1 MKQKDTRGFAIYSRK
16 SRFTGKGESI
26 ENQIELCRQR
36 LRSMEVPERQ
46 IVVFEDEGFSG
57 GNTQRPQFQAMMRE
71 VRAGNLQG
79 VICYRLD
86 RISRNVLDFAEMQK
100 EFGEHGVDFIS
111 LRDNFDTTTPTGRA
125 MMLMSSVFAQLERE
139 TIAERIRDNMYELA
153 KSGRWLGGHT
163 PTGYKSVQVTG
174 SVTVDGKA
182 RKAYRLETI
191 PEEAELVRLI
201 YRKFLETYSLTKVDA
216 YLLEQGIKTKTGRD
230 FTRFSIGNILR
241 NPVYLVADEAA
252 WEYFEK
258 NQVEVYA
265 DRADFDG
272 NHGVMAYNKTVQKPG
287 KTNQTRAMEDWIV
300 SVGRHQGLISSA
312 DWVRVQEILD
322 RNKSK
327 SYRKPKSNVALLSGL
342 LFCGSCGSYMR
353 PKLTQ
358 RQNAAGEYIYT
369 YLCEKKERSHG
380 AVCSQKNLNGNELD
394 KAVCR
399 QICALTEDTSEFQR
413 QMKKVKAALET
424 SNTGHRSHLDA
435 LFKESRENEAK
446 IKNLVAS
453 LETAAGAASAE
464 YITGQINDLHEK
476 QQKLEHQIAEL
487 ESLTTAYSDAD
498 FAVLREA
505 LERFSAAFETMSVE
519 QKRAALRLFVRKI
532 VWDGENIHVYLFG
545 DSEAEIDSEDLLQ
558 ALSEGAGADP
568 EGNSMPNARTASGG
582 SPQPLGGDS
591 K

>member
-1 MKQKDTRGFAIYSRK
+1 MKHPDARSFAIYSRK
-16 SRFTGKGESI
+16 SKFTGRGESI

-36 LRSMEVPERQ
+36 LRSMEVPEEQ

-71 VRAGNLQG
+71 IRAGKIQG

-153 KSGRWLGGHT
+153 KSGRWLGGRT
-163 PTGYKSVQVTG
+163 PTGYRSIPVTG
-174 SVTVDGKA
+174 SVTVDGKV
-182 RKAYRLETI
+182 RRAYRLEAI

-216 YLLEQGIKTKTGRD
+216 YLLEQGVRTKNGRE

-241 NPVYLVADEAA
+241 NPVYAAADEAA
-252 WEYFEK
+252 WDYFEQ

-265 DRADFDG
+265 QHSDFDG
-272 NHGVMAYNKTVQKPG
+272 SCGVMAYNKTSQKPG
-287 KTNQTRAMEDWIV
+287 KTNQMRAMEDWVV
-300 SVGRHQGLISSA
+300 SVGKHQGLISGA
-312 DWVRVQEILD
+312 DWVRVQETLD

-342 LFCGSCGSYMR
+342 LFCGNCGSYMR
-353 PKLTQ
+353 PKLTI

-380 AVCSQKNLNGNELD
+380 AVCKQKNLNGNELD
-394 KAVCR
+394 KAVCK
-399 QICALTEDTSEFQR
+399 QICALTEDTSEFR
-413 QMKKVKAALET
+413 KQMEKVRATFEG
-424 SNTGHRSHLDA
+424 SNSGHRSHLDA
-435 LFKESRENEAK
+435 LIRESKENEAK
-446 IKNLVAS
+446 IKNLVAT
-453 LETAAGAASAE
+453 LETAAGTASAE
-464 YITGQINDLHEK
+464 YITGQINELHEK
-476 QQKLEHQIAEL
+476 QQKLESRIAEL
-487 ESLTTAYSDAD
+487 ESLTWDTAYSDAD
-498 FAVLREA
+498 FAVLQEA
-505 LERFSAAFETMSVE
+505 LENFSVAFDAMTVE
-519 QKRAALRLFVRKI
+519 QKRAALRVFVRKI
-532 VWDGENIHVYLFG
+532 VWDGENIHVFLFG
-545 DSEAEIDSEDLLQ
+545 D
-558 ALSEGAGADP
+558 P
-568 EGNSMPNARTASGG
+568 EGEVDFG
-582 SPQPLGGDS
+582 SFPAECVEPLDTDR

>member
-1 MKQKDTRGFAIYSRK
+1 MKQPDTRSFAIYSRK
-16 SRFTGKGESI
+16 SKFTGRGESI

-36 LRSMEVPERQ
+36 LRSMEVPEGQ

-71 VRAGNLQG
+71 IRAGKIQG

-153 KSGRWLGGHT
+153 KSGRWLGGRT
-163 PTGYKSVQVTG
+163 PTGYRSIPVTG
-174 SVTVDGKA
+174 SVTVDGKV
-182 RKAYRLETI
+182 RRAYRLETI

-216 YLLEQGIKTKTGRD
+216 YLLEQGIRTKNGRE

-241 NPVYLVADEAA
+241 NPVYAVADETA
-252 WEYFEK
+252 WDYFEQ

-265 DRADFDG
+265 QHSDFDG
-272 NHGVMAYNKTVQKPG
+272 NCGVMAYNKTSQKPG
-287 KTNQTRAMEDWIV
+287 KTNQMRAMEDWIV
-300 SVGRHQGLISSA
+300 SVGRHQGLISGA
-312 DWVRVQEILD
+312 DWVRVQETLD

-342 LFCGSCGSYMR
+342 LFCGNCGSYMR
-353 PKLTQ
+353 PKLTI
-358 RQNAAGEYIYT
+358 RQNAADEYIYT

-380 AVCSQKNLNGNELD
+380 AVCKQKNLNGNELD
-394 KAVCR
+394 KAVCK
-399 QICALTEDTSEFQR
+399 QICALTEDASEFR
-413 QMKKVKAALET
+413 KQMEKVRAAFEG
-424 SNTGHRSHLDA
+424 SNSGHRSHLDV
-435 LFKESRENEAK
+435 LIRESKENEAK
-446 IKNLVAS
+446 IKNLVAT
-453 LETAAGAASAE
+453 LETAAGTASAE
-464 YITGQINDLHEK
+464 YITGQINELHEK
-476 QQKLEHQIAEL
+476 QQTLESRIAEL
-487 ESLTTAYSDAD
+487 ESLTWDTAYSDAD
-498 FAVLREA
+498 FAVLQEA
-505 LERFSAAFETMSVE
+505 LENFSAAFDTMTVE
-519 QKRAALRLFVRKI
+519 QKRAALRVFVRKI
-532 VWDGENIHVYLFG
+532 VWDGENIHVFLFG
-545 DSEAEIDSEDLLQ
+545 D
-558 ALSEGAGADP
+558 P
-568 EGNSMPNARTASGG
+568 EGEVDFG
-582 SPQPLGGDS
+582 SFPAECVEPIGTDR